1 MRAATWVLL
10 VTLSCV
16 SVASGRLHLAL
27 ALAAVKAVVVGL
39 EFMELRHAARAHL
52 VAFVGFVG
60 LVTAGLL
67 LAL

>member
-1 MRAATWVLL
+1 MRAATWGLL

-27 ALAAVKAVVVGL
+27 ALAALKAVAVGL
-39 EFMELRHAARAHL
+39 EFMELRHAARLHL
-52 VAFVGFVG
+52 AAFLCFVG

>member
-1 MRAATWVLL
+1 MRAATWGLL

-27 ALAAVKAVVVGL
+27 VLAALKALAVGL

-52 VAFVGFVG
+52 VAFIGFVG
-60 LVTAGLL
+60 VVTAGLA